1 VKRLSHSGE
10 VGLTVPIR
18 PGPLLVAGALLLFA
32 STIAVMLI
40 GAESTVGPDNLVED
54 IAGVL
59 LIGSFAVAGPYLIA
73 RLPRN
78 PIGWLLA
85 GFGLFTSIGITS
97 ELLGTINRPGAVWAS
112 WVGRWQWAFSAT
124 MLMVLVPILFPD
136 GRLPSSRWRWVPL
149 LGLAGTVLAALG
161 WALDPAPSGV
171 TPNPVGVHGVDG
183 FLVLAKVLGM
193 ALVAIGAIAA
203 LVSLIKRAQS
213 AQGERRQQIK
223 VFAQGAQLFA
233 LAVVVNFVLYGTG
246 NDLAANIVFGFA
258 GVTFVAAMAVAVL
271 RYRLFDIDRLVS
283 RTVAYTIITG
293 LLAVIYAIGVVG
305 LRAVLPGEGNLA
317 VAASTLIVAALF
329 GPLRRRVQSWVDRRF
344 NRRRYNADRVAAAFS
359 NRLSANIDLNSMAD
373 ELQGIVSSTVEPS
386 SVAIWLK

>member
-1 VKRLSHSGE
+1 MNGLRYSGE
-10 VGLTVPIR
+10 AGLTVPVR

-32 STIAVMLI
+32 STVAVMLV

-54 IAGVL
+54 ISGVL
-59 LIGSFAVAGPYLIA
+59 LIGSFAVAGPYLVA

-78 PIGWLLA
+78 PIGWLLS

-97 ELLGTINRPGAVWAS
+97 EFLGATNRPGAVWAA

-124 MLMVLVPILFPD
+124 MLMVFVPILFPD

-149 LGLAGTVLAALG
+149 TGLAGTTLAALG
-161 WALDPAPSGV
+161 WALDPAPAGV

-183 FLVLAKVLGM
+183 LLILAKVLGI
-193 ALVAIGAIAA
+193 ALVAIAAIAA
-203 LVSLIKRAQS
+203 LIALIKRAQG
-213 AQGERRQQIK
+213 AQGERRQQIR
-223 VFAQGAQLFA
+223 VFARGAQLFA
-233 LAVVVNFVLYGTG
+233 VAVVVNLVLYGTG
-246 NDLAANIVFGFA
+246 NELAANIVFGFA
-258 GVTFVAAMAVAVL
+258 GVTVVAAMAVAVL

-293 LLAVIYAIGVVG
+293 LLAGIYAIGVVG

-329 GPLRRRVQSWVDRRF
+329 GPLRRRVQGWVDRRF
-344 NRRRYNADRVAAAFS
+344 NRSRYNAERVAAAFS
-359 NRLSANIDLNSMAD
+359 NRLSANIDLGSMAD
-373 ELQGIVSSTVEPS
+373 ELRGIVSATVEPS